1 MPYKRFSPPR
11 DTFLVTEFRQ
21 FLPLQGLFQQQLPI
35 APVAAGI
42 TGPPTPTHLG
52 TTTNIYVKNVDADAV
67 RAMRALEKSVRLI
80 VRCRPNTRAGKD

>member
-1 MPYKRFSPPR
+1 VG
-11 DTFLVTEFRQ
+11 DHAVALNWCEI
-21 FLPLQGLFQQQLPI
+21 PI

-80 VRCRPNTRAGKD
+80 VALPSKHPGWEGLINDWKCRY